1 MTEANTKAAA
11 AATSSAPVTV
21 LPTSSVAVQNE
32 AALASLLAQF
42 FLHNPDK
49 AFAKALTN
57 LAPEGFSFA
66 PAIEKAMATIQ
77 AGAQKVD
84 QAEEQNTTGTETEA
98 LLDLKR
104 DWTKLFRG
112 ISPDYGPTAPY
123 AFLFLKG
130 TTVEMMKDL
139 AALYIDGGY
148 DGYQMVKDRIDYIGT
163 CFQYLA
169 TVDLQIVH
177 AIDEKLATEYGRLR
191 LCRKVFLEEY
201 LTPWVEEFA
210 VRARKFVQT
219 DFYGAVLDLTVEVI
233 NHFAA
238 EHKTARPIMSAEE
251 SREIALKEDKEIT
264 KMVNDMEKGR
274 DPDLGPVAK
283 PAAAQVDVIDASA
296 TEKPV
301 GHA

>member
-11 AATSSAPVTV
+11 EEKASALVTA
-21 LPTSSVAVQNE
+21 LPTSSAAAQNE

-49 AFAKALTN
+49 TFAKALTH
-57 LAPEGFSFA
+57 LAPEGFDFA
-66 PAIEKAMATIQ
+66 PGIEKAMRTIRES
-77 AGAQKVD
+77 AEKIDA
-84 QAEEQNTTGTETEA
+84 AEEKHQTESETEA

-148 DGYQMVKDRIDYIGT
+148 DGYQIVKDRIDYIGT

-169 TVDLQIVH
+169 TVDLQIVT
-177 AIDEKLATEYGRLR
+177 AIDEKLATEYTRLR

-201 LTPWVEEFA
+201 LTPWVETFA
-210 VRARKFVQT
+210 ERARKFVQT

-233 NHFAA
+233 DHFAA

-264 KMVNDMEKGR
+264 KMVSDMEKGR
-274 DPDLGPVAK
+274 EPDLGPAKATVANVLDAAAVEK
-283 PAAAQVDVIDASA
+283 PA
-296 TEKPV
+296 